1 MNSAARKM
9 TTTRRDVIEACIAGA
24 LIATLIAAF
33 I

>member
-9 TTTRRDVIEACIAGA
+9 TTTKQDVIEACIAG
-24 LIATLIAAF
+24 TLIAALIVAF